1 MYWQRLNKTINFKV
15 TKLFITSLSAVYI
28 AGDDYVRVL
37 AEASTDEKAVTE
49 FEGKARNNFPEV
61 WLWFQQNVG

>member
-1 MYWQRLNKTINFKV
+1 M
-15 TKLFITSLSAVYI
+15 SLSAVYI

-37 AEASTDEKAVTE
+37 AEASTDEKAATE